1 MDRVGNYGKMSQGNA
16 EEIQVQ
22 WKYYWNWVHTPVPC
36 FKGASCHSSNLLPT
50 GIYCISGCIAFTG
63 TENKASVNYLHLHF
77 CVWVV
82 FFKDVLMF
90 IREAKCFLQ
99 YLCGCCLVFKI

>member
-63 TENKASVNYLHLHF
+63 TENKASVIIIIIYYSYLHLHF

-82 FFKDVLMF
+82 FFKDFLTFV
-90 IREAKCFLQ
+90 REAKCFPQ
-99 YLCGCCLVFKI
+99 